1 MEKCIRPLPNI
12 LSGLRLLLSFLFPLI
27 PESAW
32 IWLIIGGG
40 GSDALD
46 GWIAR
51 RRNAQSRTG
60 AILDAVADKVFV
72 LSALFTISAHGKFPL
87 WLLPLL
93 LARDFLV
100 AGTALYAVVIKEW
113 SAFYRMNV
121 RWSGK
126 LATTAQFLLLLTA
139 VLWSDK
145 TSRALWPAIF
155 LSVASAADYG
165 RLFLLE
171 LRRRSS
177 KGPS

>member
-12 LSGLRLLLSFLFPLI
+12 LSGFRLVLSFLFPLV

-51 RRNAQSRTG
+51 RWHAQSKVG
-60 AILDAVADKVFV
+60 AILDAVADKFFV
-72 LSALFTISAHGKFPL
+72 LSALLTSAAHGKFAL
-87 WLLPLL
+87 FLLPLL
-93 LARDFLV
+93 LARDLLV
-100 AGTALYAVVIKEW
+100 AGTALYAAYIKDW
-113 SAFYRMNV
+113 AAFYQMDV

-126 LATTAQFLLLLTA
+126 LATIAQFLLLLTA
-139 VLWSDK
+139 VLWNDK
-145 TSRALWPAIF
+145 TNWVLWPAIL
-155 LSVASAADYG
+155 LSVTSAVDYG
-165 RLFLLE
+165 WLFLLE
-171 LRRRSS
+171 LRRRSA